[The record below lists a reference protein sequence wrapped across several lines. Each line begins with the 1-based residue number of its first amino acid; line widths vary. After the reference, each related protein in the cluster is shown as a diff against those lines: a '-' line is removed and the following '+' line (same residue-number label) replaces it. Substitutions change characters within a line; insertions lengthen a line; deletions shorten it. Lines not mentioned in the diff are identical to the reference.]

1 MIKYNKKALFYIIRG
16 CVYTMSLQTKYIA
29 GISLGV
35 MGVGFA
41 ASIPFQGTVA
51 GEIIQGGFEAGL
63 VGGLADWFAV
73 TALFRH
79 PLGIPI
85 PHTAL
90 LPKNRKRVTKG
101 LVSTLENEWLT
112 KESITSKVKE
122 MQLAQMVLQIAEKEL
137 QSDAVKKGIVTIA
150 EKAIVTIDTEKLAVI
165 IEKELKTYL
174 HTTNT
179 SNILQVLVDQLV
191 VQEYDEHTLDY
202 ILVKVK
208 DWTAQ
213 DEARYQLGSLG
224 MKAME
229 NIKVDGFLQFTLKSF
244 MNIVD
249 EDKIGGIL
257 QKFIISNI
265 NSLQDADNSTRQL
278 ILAKIRQEIINVKE
292 NEALLQELENWKEK
306 WIANWNATDKIKEML
321 EQVQQRAVTFVNN
334 EEFADKYV
342 IPFLQTQM
350 NKIKEDEQTVQKIE
364 DWLQKQVV
372 NIVENNH
379 SKIGK
384 LVQENLDKLDDKTLI
399 EMIENNVGKDLQ
411 WIRVNG
417 AVCGFMIGLV
427 LEGIKA
433 II

>member
-1 MIKYNKKALFYIIRG
+1 
-16 CVYTMSLQTKYIA
+16 MSLQTKYIA

-35 MGVGFA
+35 MGIGFA

-79 PLGIPI
+79 PMGIPI

-101 LVSTLENEWLT
+101 LIHTLENEWLT
-112 KESITSKVKE
+112 KESITNKVKE
-122 MQLAQMVLQIAEKEL
+122 MQLAQMVLQIAEREM

-150 EKAIVTIDTEKLAVI
+150 EKAIVSIDTEKLAVI

-174 HTTNT
+174 HTINT

-191 VQEYDEHTLDY
+191 VQEYDEKTLDY

-321 EQVQQRAVTFVNN
+321 EQVQQRAVVFVNN

-342 IPFLQTQM
+342 ISFLQTQM

-364 DWLQKQVV
+364 EWLQKQVV
-372 NIVENNH
+372 KLVENNH

>member
-1 MIKYNKKALFYIIRG
+1 
-16 CVYTMSLQTKYIA
+16 MSLQTKYIA

-79 PLGIPI
+79 PMGIPI

-101 LVSTLENEWLT
+101 LINTLENEWLT
-112 KESITSKVKE
+112 KESITNKVKE
-122 MQLAQMVLQIAEKEL
+122 MQLAQMVLQIAEREM

-150 EKAIVTIDTEKLAVI
+150 EKAIVSIDTEKLAVI

-174 HTTNT
+174 HTMNT

-191 VQEYDEHTLDY
+191 VQEYDEKTLDY

-292 NEALLQELENWKEK
+292 NEALLQELEKWKEK
-306 WIANWNATDKIKEML
+306 WIANWDGTEKIKELL
-321 EQVQQRAVTFVNN
+321 EQVQQKAVAFVNN

-342 IPFLQTQM
+342 IPFLQKQM
-350 NKIKEDEQTVQKIE
+350 NKIKDDEVTVQKIE
-364 DWLQKQVV
+364 GWLQKQVV
-372 NIVENNH
+372 KLVENNH

>member
-1 MIKYNKKALFYIIRG
+1 
-16 CVYTMSLQTKYIA
+16 MSLQTKYIA

-79 PLGIPI
+79 PMGIPI

-101 LVSTLENEWLT
+101 LIHTLENEWLT
-112 KESITSKVKE
+112 KESITNKVKE
-122 MQLAQMVLQIAEKEL
+122 MQLAQMVLQIAEREI

-150 EKAIVTIDTEKLAVI
+150 EKAIVTINTEKLAVI

-174 HTTNT
+174 HTINT

-191 VQEYDEHTLDY
+191 VQEYDEKTLDH

-306 WIANWNATDKIKEML
+306 WIANWNATEKIKEML

-342 IPFLQTQM
+342 IPFLQKQM
-350 NKIKEDEQTVQKIE
+350 NQIKEDEMTVQKIE

-372 NIVENNH
+372 NLVEKNH

-417 AVCGFMIGLV
+417 AVCGFMIGLI

>member
-1 MIKYNKKALFYIIRG
+1 
-16 CVYTMSLQTKYIA
+16 MSLQTKYIA

-35 MGVGFA
+35 MGIGFA

-79 PLGIPI
+79 PMGIPI

-101 LVSTLENEWLT
+101 LINTLENEWLT
-112 KESITSKVKE
+112 KESITNKVKE
-122 MQLAQMVLQIAEKEL
+122 MQLAQMVLQIAEREM

-150 EKAIVTIDTEKLAVI
+150 EKAIASIDTEKLAVI

-174 HTTNT
+174 HTINTN
-179 SNILQVLVDQLV
+179 NILQVLVDQLV
-191 VQEYDEHTLDY
+191 VQEYDEKTLDY

-265 NSLQDADNSTRQL
+265 NSLQEAVNSTRQL

-292 NEALLQELENWKEK
+292 NEALLKELENWKEK
-306 WIANWNATDKIKEML
+306 WIANWDATDKIKEML
-321 EQVQQRAVTFVNN
+321 EQVQQRAVAFVNN

-342 IPFLQTQM
+342 IPFLQKQM

-372 NIVENNH
+372 SLVEKNH

>member
-1 MIKYNKKALFYIIRG
+1 
-16 CVYTMSLQTKYIA
+16 MSLQTKYIA

-79 PLGIPI
+79 PMGIPI

-101 LVSTLENEWLT
+101 LINTLENEWLT
-112 KESITSKVKE
+112 KESITNKVKE
-122 MQLAQMVLQIAEKEL
+122 MQLAQMVLQIAEREM

-150 EKAIVTIDTEKLAVI
+150 EKAIVSIDTEKLAVI

-174 HTTNT
+174 HTINT

-191 VQEYDEHTLDY
+191 VQEYDEKTLDY

-265 NSLQDADNSTRQL
+265 SSLQDADNSTRQL

-306 WIANWNATDKIKEML
+306 WIANWNGTEKIKEML
-321 EQVQQRAVTFVNN
+321 EQVQQRAATFVNN

-364 DWLQKQVV
+364 EWLQKQVV
-372 NIVENNH
+372 KLVENNH

>member
-1 MIKYNKKALFYIIRG
+1 
-16 CVYTMSLQTKYIA
+16 MSLQTKYIA

-79 PLGIPI
+79 PMGIPI

-101 LVSTLENEWLT
+101 LIHTLENEWLT
-112 KESITSKVKE
+112 KESITDKVKE
-122 MQLAQMVLQIAEKEL
+122 MQLAQMVLQIAEREM

-174 HTTNT
+174 HTINT

-191 VQEYDEHTLDY
+191 VQEYDEKTLDY

-224 MKAME
+224 IKAME

-265 NSLQDADNSTRQL
+265 NSLQDADNSTRQI
-278 ILAKIRQEIINVKE
+278 ILSKIRQEIINVKE

-321 EQVQQRAVTFVNN
+321 EQVQQRAITFVKN
-334 EEFADKYV
+334 EEFTDKYV

-364 DWLQKQVV
+364 EWLQKQVV
-372 NIVENNH
+372 TLVEKNH

>member
-1 MIKYNKKALFYIIRG
+1 
-16 CVYTMSLQTKYIA
+16 MSLQTKYIA

-79 PLGIPI
+79 PMGIPI

-101 LVSTLENEWLT
+101 LIHTLENEWLT
-112 KESITSKVKE
+112 KESITNKVKE
-122 MQLAQMVLQIAEKEL
+122 MQLAQMVLQIAEREM

-174 HTTNT
+174 HTINT

-191 VQEYDEHTLDY
+191 VQEYDEKTLDY

-278 ILAKIRQEIINVKE
+278 ILSKIRQEIINVKE

-306 WIANWNATDKIKEML
+306 WIANWDATEKIKEML
-321 EQVQQRAVTFVNN
+321 EQVQQRAITFVKN
-334 EEFADKYV
+334 EEFTDKYV

-364 DWLQKQVV
+364 EWLQKQVV
-372 NIVENNH
+372 TLVEKNH

>member
-1 MIKYNKKALFYIIRG
+1 
-16 CVYTMSLQTKYIA
+16 MSLQTKYIA

-35 MGVGFA
+35 MGVGFT
-41 ASIPFQGTVA
+41 ASIPFQGTIA

-79 PLGIPI
+79 PMGIPI

-101 LVSTLENEWLT
+101 LINTLENEWLT
-112 KESITSKVKE
+112 KESITNKVKE
-122 MQLAQMVLQIAEKEL
+122 MQLAQMVLQIAEREI

-150 EKAIVTIDTEKLAVI
+150 EKAIVSIDPEKLAVI

-174 HTTNT
+174 HTINT

-191 VQEYDEHTLDY
+191 VQEYDEKTLDY

-321 EQVQQRAVTFVNN
+321 EQVQQRAVAFVNN

-342 IPFLQTQM
+342 IPFLQKQM

-372 NIVENNH
+372 SLVEKNH

>member
-1 MIKYNKKALFYIIRG
+1 
-16 CVYTMSLQTKYIA
+16 MSLQTKYIA

-79 PLGIPI
+79 PMGIPI

-101 LVSTLENEWLT
+101 LIHTLENEWLT
-112 KESITSKVKE
+112 KESITNKVKD
-122 MQLAQMVLQIAEKEL
+122 MQLAQMVLQIAEREM

-150 EKAIVTIDTEKLAVI
+150 EKAIVSIDTEKLAVI

-174 HTTNT
+174 HTINT

-191 VQEYDEHTLDY
+191 VQEYDEKTLDY

-278 ILAKIRQEIINVKE
+278 ILSKIRQEIINVKE
-292 NEALLQELENWKEK
+292 NEALLQELENWKGK
-306 WIANWNATDKIKEML
+306 WIANWDATDKIKEML
-321 EQVQQRAVTFVNN
+321 EQVQQRAITFVKN
-334 EEFADKYV
+334 EEFANKYV

-364 DWLQKQVV
+364 EWLQKQVV
-372 NIVENNH
+372 TLVEKNH

>member
-1 MIKYNKKALFYIIRG
+1 
-16 CVYTMSLQTKYIA
+16 MSLQTKYIA

-79 PLGIPI
+79 PMGIPI

-101 LVSTLENEWLT
+101 LINTLENEWLT
-112 KESITSKVKE
+112 KESITNKVKE
-122 MQLAQMVLQIAEKEL
+122 MQLAQMVLQIAEREM

-150 EKAIVTIDTEKLAVI
+150 EKAIVSIDTEKLAVI

-174 HTTNT
+174 HTINT

-191 VQEYDEHTLDY
+191 VQEYDEKTLDY

-306 WIANWNATDKIKEML
+306 WIANWDGTDKIKEMI

-342 IPFLQTQM
+342 IPFLQAQM

-364 DWLQKQVV
+364 EWLQKQVV
-372 NIVENNH
+372 KLVENNH

>member
-1 MIKYNKKALFYIIRG
+1 
-16 CVYTMSLQTKYIA
+16 MSLQTKYIA

-79 PLGIPI
+79 PMGIPI

-101 LVSTLENEWLT
+101 LIHTLENEWLT
-112 KESITSKVKE
+112 KESITNKVKE
-122 MQLAQMVLQIAEKEL
+122 MQLAQMVLQIAEREM
-137 QSDAVKKGIVTIA
+137 QSDAVKKGIVKIA

-174 HTTNT
+174 HTINT

-191 VQEYDEHTLDY
+191 VQEYDEKTLDY

-278 ILAKIRQEIINVKE
+278 ILSKIRQEIINVKE
-292 NEALLQELENWKEK
+292 NEALLQELENWKGK

-321 EQVQQRAVTFVNN
+321 EQVQQRAITFVKN
-334 EEFADKYV
+334 EEFTDKYV

-372 NIVENNH
+372 TLVEKNH

>member
-1 MIKYNKKALFYIIRG
+1 
-16 CVYTMSLQTKYIA
+16 MSLQTKYIA

-41 ASIPFQGTVA
+41 ASIPFQGSVA

-79 PLGIPI
+79 PMGIPI

-101 LVSTLENEWLT
+101 LINTLENEWLT
-112 KESITSKVKE
+112 KESITNKVKE
-122 MQLAQMVLQIAEKEL
+122 MQLAQMVLQIAEREM

-150 EKAIVTIDTEKLAVI
+150 EKAIVSIDTEKLAVI

-174 HTTNT
+174 HTMNT

-191 VQEYDEHTLDY
+191 VQEYDEKTLDY

-265 NSLQDADNSTRQL
+265 SSLQDADNSTRQL

-321 EQVQQRAVTFVNN
+321 EQVQQKAVVFVNN

-342 IPFLQTQM
+342 IPFLQKQM
-350 NKIKEDEQTVQKIE
+350 NKIKDDEVTVQKIE
-364 DWLQKQVV
+364 DWLQKQVMKL
-372 NIVENNH
+372 VENNH

>member
-1 MIKYNKKALFYIIRG
+1 
-16 CVYTMSLQTKYIA
+16 MSLQTKYIA

-35 MGVGFA
+35 MGIGFA

-79 PLGIPI
+79 PMGIPI

-101 LVSTLENEWLT
+101 LINTLENEWLT
-112 KESITSKVKE
+112 KESITNKVKE
-122 MQLAQMVLQIAEKEL
+122 MQLAQMVLQIAEREM

-150 EKAIVTIDTEKLAVI
+150 EKAIVSIDTEKLAVI

-174 HTTNT
+174 HTINT

-191 VQEYDEHTLDY
+191 VQEYDEKTLDY

-321 EQVQQRAVTFVNN
+321 EQVQQKAVAFVNK

-372 NIVENNH
+372 KLVENNH

>member
-1 MIKYNKKALFYIIRG
+1 
-16 CVYTMSLQTKYIA
+16 MSLQTKYIA

-79 PLGIPI
+79 PMGIPI

-101 LVSTLENEWLT
+101 LIHTLENEWLT
-112 KESITSKVKE
+112 KESITNKVKE
-122 MQLAQMVLQIAEKEL
+122 MQLAQMVLQIAEREM

-174 HTTNT
+174 HTINT

-191 VQEYDEHTLDY
+191 VQEYDEKTLDY
-202 ILVKVK
+202 MLVKVK

-278 ILAKIRQEIINVKE
+278 ILAKIRQEIIDVKE

-321 EQVQQRAVTFVNN
+321 EQVQQRAITFVKN
-334 EEFADKYV
+334 EEFMDKYV
-342 IPFLQTQM
+342 MPFLQKQM

-364 DWLQKQVV
+364 EWLQKQVV
-372 NIVENNH
+372 TLVEKNH

>member
-1 MIKYNKKALFYIIRG
+1 
-16 CVYTMSLQTKYIA
+16 MSLQTKYIA

-79 PLGIPI
+79 PMGIPI

-101 LVSTLENEWLT
+101 LIHTLENEWLT
-112 KESITSKVKE
+112 KESITNKVKE
-122 MQLAQMVLQIAEKEL
+122 MQLAQIVLQIAEREM

-174 HTTNT
+174 HTINT

-191 VQEYDEHTLDY
+191 VQEYDEKTLDY

-306 WIANWNATDKIKEML
+306 WIANWDATDKIKEML
-321 EQVQQRAVTFVNN
+321 EQVQQRAITFVKN
-334 EEFADKYV
+334 EEFTDKYV
-342 IPFLQTQM
+342 MPFLQKQM
-350 NKIKEDEQTVQKIE
+350 NKIKEDEQIVQKIE
-364 DWLQKQVV
+364 EWLQKQVV
-372 NIVENNH
+372 TLVEKNH

-384 LVQENLDKLDDKTLI
+384 LVQENLDKLDDKMLI

>member
-1 MIKYNKKALFYIIRG
+1 
-16 CVYTMSLQTKYIA
+16 MSLQTKYIA

-79 PLGIPI
+79 PMGIPI

-101 LVSTLENEWLT
+101 LIHTLENEWLT
-112 KESITSKVKE
+112 KESITNKVKE
-122 MQLAQMVLQIAEKEL
+122 MQLAQMVLQIAEREM

-174 HTTNT
+174 HTINT

-191 VQEYDEHTLDY
+191 VQEYDEKTLDY

-265 NSLQDADNSTRQL
+265 NSLQEADNSTRQL

-321 EQVQQRAVTFVNN
+321 EQVQQRAVAFVNN
-334 EEFADKYV
+334 EEFTDKYV
-342 IPFLQTQM
+342 IPFLQKQM

-364 DWLQKQVV
+364 EWLQKQVV
-372 NIVENNH
+372 TLVEKNH

>member
-1 MIKYNKKALFYIIRG
+1 
-16 CVYTMSLQTKYIA
+16 MSLQTKYIA

-79 PLGIPI
+79 PMGIPI

-101 LVSTLENEWLT
+101 LINTLENEWLT
-112 KESITSKVKE
+112 KESITNKVKE
-122 MQLAQMVLQIAEKEL
+122 MQLAQMVLQIAEREM

-150 EKAIVTIDTEKLAVI
+150 EKAIVSIDTEKLAVI

-174 HTTNT
+174 HTINT

-191 VQEYDEHTLDY
+191 VQEYDEKTLDY

-208 DWTAQ
+208 EWTAQ

-278 ILAKIRQEIINVKE
+278 ILLKIRQEIINVKE

-306 WIANWNATDKIKEML
+306 WIANWDATDKIKEML
-321 EQVQQRAVTFVNN
+321 EQVQQRAVAFVNN

-342 IPFLQTQM
+342 IPFLQKQM

-364 DWLQKQVV
+364 DWLQIQVV
-372 NIVENNH
+372 SLVEKNH

>member
-1 MIKYNKKALFYIIRG
+1 
-16 CVYTMSLQTKYIA
+16 MSLQTKYIA

-35 MGVGFA
+35 MGIGFA

-79 PLGIPI
+79 PMGIPI

-101 LVSTLENEWLT
+101 LINTLENEWLT
-112 KESITSKVKE
+112 KESITNKVKE
-122 MQLAQMVLQIAEKEL
+122 MQLAQMVLQIAEREM

-150 EKAIVTIDTEKLAVI
+150 EKAIVSIDTEKLAVI

-174 HTTNT
+174 HTMNT

-191 VQEYDEHTLDY
+191 VQEYDEKTLDY

-265 NSLQDADNSTRQL
+265 SGLQDADNSTRQL

-306 WIANWNATDKIKEML
+306 WIANGNATDKIKEML
-321 EQVQQRAVTFVNN
+321 EQVQQKAVAFVNN

-342 IPFLQTQM
+342 IPFLQKQM
-350 NKIKEDEQTVQKIE
+350 NKIKDDEVTVQKIE

-372 NIVENNH
+372 KLVENNH

>member
-1 MIKYNKKALFYIIRG
+1 
-16 CVYTMSLQTKYIA
+16 MSLQTKYIA
-29 GISLGV
+29 GVSLGV

-41 ASIPFQGTVA
+41 ASIPFQGTIA

-79 PLGIPI
+79 PMGIPI

-101 LVSTLENEWLT
+101 LINTLENEWLT
-112 KESITSKVKE
+112 KESITNKVKE
-122 MQLAQMVLQIAEKEL
+122 MQLAQMVLQIAEREL
-137 QSDAVKKGIVTIA
+137 QSDAVKKGIVTIV
-150 EKAIVTIDTEKLAVI
+150 EKAILQIDIEKLAVI
-165 IEKELKTYL
+165 IEQELKTYL
-174 HTTNT
+174 YTINT
-179 SNILQVLVDQLV
+179 SNMLQVLVDQLV
-191 VQEYDEHTLDY
+191 VQEYDEKTLDY

-257 QKFIISNI
+257 QKFIISNM
-265 NSLQDADNSTRQL
+265 NSLQDVDNSTRQL

-306 WIANWNATDKIKEML
+306 WIANWNATDKINEMF
-321 EQVQQRAVTFVNN
+321 EQVQQRAVTFVKN
-334 EEFADKYV
+334 EEFADKFI
-342 IPFLQTQM
+342 IPFLQIQM
-350 NKIKEDEQTVQKIE
+350 NKVKEDALTVQKIE

-372 NIVENNH
+372 NLIENNH

-384 LVQENLDKLDDKTLI
+384 LVQENLDKLDNKTLI

>member
-1 MIKYNKKALFYIIRG
+1 
-16 CVYTMSLQTKYIA
+16 MSLQTKYIA

-79 PLGIPI
+79 PMGIPI

-101 LVSTLENEWLT
+101 LIHTLENEWLT
-112 KESITSKVKE
+112 KESITNKVKE
-122 MQLAQMVLQIAEKEL
+122 MQLAQMVLQIAEREM

-174 HTTNT
+174 HTINT
-179 SNILQVLVDQLV
+179 SNILQVLFDQLV
-191 VQEYDEHTLDY
+191 VQEYDEKTLDY

-265 NSLQDADNSTRQL
+265 NSLQEADNSTRQL

-321 EQVQQRAVTFVNN
+321 EQVQQRAVAFVNN
-334 EEFADKYV
+334 EEFTDKYV
-342 IPFLQTQM
+342 IPFLQKQM

-364 DWLQKQVV
+364 EWLQKQVV
-372 NIVENNH
+372 TLVEKNH

>member
-1 MIKYNKKALFYIIRG
+1 
-16 CVYTMSLQTKYIA
+16 MSLQTKYIA

-79 PLGIPI
+79 PMGIPI

-101 LVSTLENEWLT
+101 LIHTLENEWLT
-112 KESITSKVKE
+112 KESITNKVKE
-122 MQLAQMVLQIAEKEL
+122 MQLAQMVLQIAEREM

-174 HTTNT
+174 HTINT

-191 VQEYDEHTLDY
+191 VQEYDEKTLDY

-306 WIANWNATDKIKEML
+306 WIANWDATDKIKEML
-321 EQVQQRAVTFVNN
+321 EQVQQRAITFVKN
-334 EEFADKYV
+334 EEFTDKYV
-342 IPFLQTQM
+342 MPFLQKQM
-350 NKIKEDEQTVQKIE
+350 NKIKEDEQIVQKIE
-364 DWLQKQVV
+364 EWLQKQVV
-372 NIVENNH
+372 TLVEKNH

-384 LVQENLDKLDDKTLI
+384 LVQENLDKLDDKMLI

>member
-1 MIKYNKKALFYIIRG
+1 M
-16 CVYTMSLQTKYIA
+16 YTMSLQTKYIA

-41 ASIPFQGTVA
+41 ATIPFQGTVA

-150 EKAIVTIDTEKLAVI
+150 EKAILQIDTEKLAVI

-174 HTTNT
+174 HTINT

-191 VQEYDEHTLDY
+191 VQEYDEKTLDY

-292 NEALLQELENWKEK
+292 NESLLEELEKWKEK
-306 WIANWNATDKIKEML
+306 WIANWDATEKIKEML
-321 EQVQQRAVTFVNN
+321 EQVQQRAVTFVKN

-342 IPFLQTQM
+342 VPFLQTQM
-350 NKIKEDEQTVQKIE
+350 NKIKEDELTVQKIE

-372 NIVENNH
+372 TIVEKNH

>member
-1 MIKYNKKALFYIIRG
+1 
-16 CVYTMSLQTKYIA
+16 MSLQTKYIA

-150 EKAIVTIDTEKLAVI
+150 EKAILQIDTEKLAVI

-174 HTTNT
+174 HTINT

-191 VQEYDEHTLDY
+191 VQEYDEKTLDY

-292 NEALLQELENWKEK
+292 NESLLQELEKWKEK
-306 WIANWNATDKIKEML
+306 WIANWDATDKIKEML
-321 EQVQQRAVTFVNN
+321 EQVQSRAVTFVKN
-334 EEFADKYV
+334 EEFTDKYV
-342 IPFLQTQM
+342 MPFLQKQM

-364 DWLQKQVV
+364 EWLQKQVV
-372 NIVENNH
+372 TLVEKNH

>member
-1 MIKYNKKALFYIIRG
+1 
-16 CVYTMSLQTKYIA
+16 MSLQTKYIA

-41 ASIPFQGTVA
+41 ASIPFQGSVA

-79 PLGIPI
+79 PMGIPI

-101 LVSTLENEWLT
+101 LINTLENEWLT
-112 KESITSKVKE
+112 KESITNKVKE
-122 MQLAQMVLQIAEKEL
+122 MQLAQMVLQIAEREM

-150 EKAIVTIDTEKLAVI
+150 EKAIVSIDTEKLAVI

-174 HTTNT
+174 HTMNT

-191 VQEYDEHTLDY
+191 VQEYDEKTLDY

-208 DWTAQ
+208 GWTAQ

-265 NSLQDADNSTRQL
+265 SSLQDADNSTRQL

-292 NEALLQELENWKEK
+292 NEALLQELEKWKEK

-321 EQVQQRAVTFVNN
+321 EQVQQKAVVFVNN

-342 IPFLQTQM
+342 IPFLQKQM
-350 NKIKEDEQTVQKIE
+350 NKIKDDEVTVQKIE

-372 NIVENNH
+372 KLVENNH

>member
-1 MIKYNKKALFYIIRG
+1 
-16 CVYTMSLQTKYIA
+16 MSLQTKYIA

-41 ASIPFQGTVA
+41 AAIPFQGTVA

-79 PLGIPI
+79 PMGIPI

-101 LVSTLENEWLT
+101 LIHTLENEWLT
-112 KESITSKVKE
+112 KESITNKVKE
-122 MQLAQMVLQIAEKEL
+122 MQLAQMVLQIAEREM

-174 HTTNT
+174 HTINT

-191 VQEYDEHTLDY
+191 VQEYDEKTLDY

-265 NSLQDADNSTRQL
+265 NSLQEADNSTRQL

-292 NEALLQELENWKEK
+292 NEALLKELENWKEK

-321 EQVQQRAVTFVNN
+321 EQVQQRAITFVNN
-334 EEFADKYV
+334 EEFADEYV
-342 IPFLQTQM
+342 IPFLQKQM
-350 NKIKEDEQTVQKIE
+350 NKIKEDEMTVQKIE

-372 NIVENNH
+372 TLVEKNH

-417 AVCGFMIGLV
+417 AVCGFMIGLI

>member
-1 MIKYNKKALFYIIRG
+1 
-16 CVYTMSLQTKYIA
+16 MSLQTKYIA

-41 ASIPFQGTVA
+41 ASIPFQGTIA

-79 PLGIPI
+79 PMGIPI

-101 LVSTLENEWLT
+101 LINTLENEWLT
-112 KESITSKVKE
+112 KESITNKVKE
-122 MQLAQMVLQIAEKEL
+122 MQLAQMVLQIAEREI

-150 EKAIVTIDTEKLAVI
+150 EKAIVSIDTEKLAVI

-174 HTTNT
+174 HTINT

-191 VQEYDEHTLDY
+191 VQEYDEKTLDY

-321 EQVQQRAVTFVNN
+321 EQVQQRAVAFVNN
-334 EEFADKYV
+334 EEFTDKYV
-342 IPFLQTQM
+342 IPFLQKQM
-350 NKIKEDEQTVQKIE
+350 NKIKQDEQTVQKIE

-372 NIVENNH
+372 SLVEKNH

>member
-1 MIKYNKKALFYIIRG
+1 
-16 CVYTMSLQTKYIA
+16 MSLQTKYIA

-35 MGVGFA
+35 MGIGFA

-79 PLGIPI
+79 PMGIPI

-101 LVSTLENEWLT
+101 LINTLENEWLT
-112 KESITSKVKE
+112 KESITNKVKE
-122 MQLAQMVLQIAEKEL
+122 MQLAQMVLQIAEREM

-150 EKAIVTIDTEKLAVI
+150 EKAIVSIDTEKLAVI

-174 HTTNT
+174 HTMNT

-191 VQEYDEHTLDY
+191 VQEYDEKTLDY

-265 NSLQDADNSTRQL
+265 SGLQDADNSTRQL

-321 EQVQQRAVTFVNN
+321 EQVQQKAVAFVNN

-342 IPFLQTQM
+342 IPFLQKQM
-350 NKIKEDEQTVQKIE
+350 NKIKDDEVTVQKIE

-372 NIVENNH
+372 KLVENNH

>member
-1 MIKYNKKALFYIIRG
+1 
-16 CVYTMSLQTKYIA
+16 MSLQTKYIA

-35 MGVGFA
+35 MGIGFA
-41 ASIPFQGTVA
+41 ASIPFQGTIA

-79 PLGIPI
+79 PMGIPI

-101 LVSTLENEWLT
+101 LINTLENEWLT
-112 KESITSKVKE
+112 KESITNKVKE
-122 MQLAQMVLQIAEKEL
+122 MQLAQMVLQIAEREM

-150 EKAIVTIDTEKLAVI
+150 EKAIVSIDTEKLAVI

-174 HTTNT
+174 HTINTN
-179 SNILQVLVDQLV
+179 NILQVLVNQLV
-191 VQEYDEHTLDY
+191 VQEYDEKTLDY

-265 NSLQDADNSTRQL
+265 NSLQEADNSTRQL

-292 NEALLQELENWKEK
+292 NEALLKELENWKEK
-306 WIANWNATDKIKEML
+306 WIANWDATDKIKEML
-321 EQVQQRAVTFVNN
+321 EQVQQRAVAFVNN

-342 IPFLQTQM
+342 IPFLQKQM

-372 NIVENNH
+372 SLVEKNH

>member
-1 MIKYNKKALFYIIRG
+1 MSVQSKYL
-16 CVYTMSLQTKYIA
+16 A

-41 ASIPFQGTVA
+41 ATIPFHGTVA
-51 GEIIQGGFEAGL
+51 GGIIQGGFEAGL

-79 PLGIPI
+79 PMGIPI

-101 LVSTLENEWLT
+101 LISTLENEWLT
-112 KESITSKVKE
+112 KESITNKVKE
-122 MQLAQMVLQIAEKEL
+122 MQLTQTVLQVVEREL

-150 EKAIVTIDTEKLAVI
+150 EKVILQIDTEKLATV

-174 HTTNT
+174 HTINT
-179 SNILQVLVDQLV
+179 GNILEILINQLV
-191 VQEYDEHTLDY
+191 VQEYDEKTLDY
-202 ILVKVK
+202 MLVKAK
-208 DWTAQ
+208 QWTAQ

-229 NIKVDGFLQFTLKSF
+229 NIKVDGFMQFALKSF
-244 MNIVD
+244 MNMVD
-249 EDKIGGIL
+249 EEKIGNIL
-257 QKFIISNI
+257 QNFVISNI
-265 NSLQDADNSTRQL
+265 SSLQNPDNSTRQL
-278 ILAKIRQEIINVKE
+278 ILTKIRQELINVKE
-292 NEALLQELENWKEK
+292 NEAVLRELENWKES
-306 WIANWNATDKIKEML
+306 WITNWNAADKIKEL
-321 EQVQQRAVTFVNN
+321 LGQAQERAVAFLKK
-334 EEFADKYV
+334 EEFADQYLL
-342 IPFLQTQM
+342 PFATEQM
-350 NKIKEDEQTVQKIE
+350 NKVKEDRVIVQKME
-364 DWLQKQVV
+364 DWLQKQLV
-372 NIVENNH
+372 NLVESNH

-384 LVQENLDKLDDKTLI
+384 LVQENLDKLDDQTLI

-433 II
+433 LI

>member
-1 MIKYNKKALFYIIRG
+1 
-16 CVYTMSLQTKYIA
+16 MSLQTKYIA

-79 PLGIPI
+79 PMGIPI

-101 LVSTLENEWLT
+101 LIHTLENEWLT
-112 KESITSKVKE
+112 KESITNKVKE
-122 MQLAQMVLQIAEKEL
+122 MQLAQMVLQIAEREM

-174 HTTNT
+174 HTINT

-191 VQEYDEHTLDY
+191 VQEYDEKTLDY

-278 ILAKIRQEIINVKE
+278 ILSKIRQEIINVKE
-292 NEALLQELENWKEK
+292 NETLLQELENWKGK
-306 WIANWNATDKIKEML
+306 WIANWDATDKIKEML
-321 EQVQQRAVTFVNN
+321 EQVQQRAITFVKN
-334 EEFADKYV
+334 EEFANKYV

-364 DWLQKQVV
+364 EWLQKQVV
-372 NIVENNH
+372 TLVEKNH

>member
-1 MIKYNKKALFYIIRG
+1 
-16 CVYTMSLQTKYIA
+16 MSLQTKYIA

-150 EKAIVTIDTEKLAVI
+150 EKAILQIDTEKLAVI

-174 HTTNT
+174 HTINT

-191 VQEYDEHTLDY
+191 VQEYDEKTLDY

-292 NEALLQELENWKEK
+292 NESLLQELENWKEK
-306 WIANWNATDKIKEML
+306 WIANWDATDKIKEML
-321 EQVQQRAVTFVNN
+321 EQVQSRAVTFVKN
-334 EEFADKYV
+334 EEFVDKYV
-342 IPFLQTQM
+342 VPFLQTQM
-350 NKIKEDEQTVQKIE
+350 NKIKADELIVQKIE

-372 NIVENNH
+372 TIVEKNH

-417 AVCGFMIGLV
+417 AVCGFMIGLI

>member
-1 MIKYNKKALFYIIRG
+1 
-16 CVYTMSLQTKYIA
+16 MSLQTKYIA

-41 ASIPFQGTVA
+41 ASIPFQGTIA

-79 PLGIPI
+79 PMGIPI

-101 LVSTLENEWLT
+101 LIHTLENEWLT
-112 KESITSKVKE
+112 KESITNKVKE
-122 MQLAQMVLQIAEKEL
+122 MQLAQMVLQIAEREM

-150 EKAIVTIDTEKLAVI
+150 EKAIVSIDTEKLAVI

-174 HTTNT
+174 HKINT
-179 SNILQVLVDQLV
+179 SSILQVLVDQLV
-191 VQEYDEHTLDY
+191 VQEYDEKTLDY

-208 DWTAQ
+208 DLTAQ

-292 NEALLQELENWKEK
+292 NEALLQELEKWKEK
-306 WIANWNATDKIKEML
+306 WIANWDATDKIKEML
-321 EQVQQRAVTFVNN
+321 EQVQQRAVTFVNK
-334 EEFADKYV
+334 EEFADTYV

-350 NKIKEDEQTVQKIE
+350 NKIKEDEVTVQKIE

-372 NIVENNH
+372 TLVEKNH

-417 AVCGFMIGLV
+417 AVCGFMIGLI

>member
-1 MIKYNKKALFYIIRG
+1 
-16 CVYTMSLQTKYIA
+16 MSLQTKYIA

-79 PLGIPI
+79 PMGIPI

-101 LVSTLENEWLT
+101 LIHTLENEWLT
-112 KESITSKVKE
+112 KESITNKVTE
-122 MQLAQMVLQIAEKEL
+122 MQLAQMVLQIAEREM

-174 HTTNT
+174 NTINT

-191 VQEYDEHTLDY
+191 VQEYDEKTLDY

-278 ILAKIRQEIINVKE
+278 ILSKIRQEIINVKE

-321 EQVQQRAVTFVNN
+321 EQVQQRAITFVKNA
-334 EEFADKYV
+334 EFTDKYV

-364 DWLQKQVV
+364 EWLQKQVV
-372 NIVENNH
+372 TLVEKNH

>member
-1 MIKYNKKALFYIIRG
+1 
-16 CVYTMSLQTKYIA
+16 MSLQTKYIA

-41 ASIPFQGTVA
+41 ASIPFQGSVA

-79 PLGIPI
+79 PMGIPI

-101 LVSTLENEWLT
+101 LINTLENEWLT
-112 KESITSKVKE
+112 KESITNKVKE
-122 MQLAQMVLQIAEKEL
+122 MQLAQMVLQIAEREM

-150 EKAIVTIDTEKLAVI
+150 EKAIVSIDTEKLAVI

-174 HTTNT
+174 HTINT

-191 VQEYDEHTLDY
+191 VQEYDEKTLDY

-292 NEALLQELENWKEK
+292 NEALLQELEKWKEK
-306 WIANWNATDKIKEML
+306 WIANWDGTEKIKEML
-321 EQVQQRAVTFVNN
+321 EQVQQKAVAFVNN

-342 IPFLQTQM
+342 IPFLQKQM
-350 NKIKEDEQTVQKIE
+350 NKIKDDEVTVQKIE

-372 NIVENNH
+372 KLVENNH

>member
-1 MIKYNKKALFYIIRG
+1 
-16 CVYTMSLQTKYIA
+16 MSLQTKYIA

-41 ASIPFQGTVA
+41 ASIPFQGTIA

-79 PLGIPI
+79 PMGIPI

-101 LVSTLENEWLT
+101 LIHTLENEWLT
-112 KESITSKVKE
+112 KESITNKVKE
-122 MQLAQMVLQIAEKEL
+122 MQLAQMVLQIAEREM

-150 EKAIVTIDTEKLAVI
+150 EKAIVSIDTEKLAVI

-174 HTTNT
+174 HTINT

-191 VQEYDEHTLDY
+191 VQEYDEKTLDY

-265 NSLQDADNSTRQL
+265 NSLQDADNITRQL

-306 WIANWNATDKIKEML
+306 WIANWDATDKIKEML
-321 EQVQQRAVTFVNN
+321 EQVQQRAVTFVNK
-334 EEFADKYV
+334 EEFADTYV

-350 NKIKEDEQTVQKIE
+350 NKIKEDEVMVQKIE

-372 NIVENNH
+372 TLVEKNH

-417 AVCGFMIGLV
+417 AVCGFMIGLI

>member
-1 MIKYNKKALFYIIRG
+1 
-16 CVYTMSLQTKYIA
+16 MSLQSKYLA

-41 ASIPFQGTVA
+41 ATIPFQGTIA

-79 PLGIPI
+79 PMGIPI

-101 LVSTLENEWLT
+101 LISTLENEWLT
-112 KESITSKVKE
+112 KESITNKVKE
-122 MQLAQMVLQIAEKEL
+122 MQLAQMVLQVAEREL
-137 QSDAVKKGIVTIA
+137 QSDSVKKGIVTIA
-150 EKAIVTIDTEKLAVI
+150 EKAILQIDTEKLATI

-174 HTTNT
+174 HAINT
-179 SNILQVLVDQLV
+179 GNILEILINQLV
-191 VQEYDEHTLDY
+191 VQEYDEKTLDY
-202 ILVKVK
+202 MLVKAK
-208 DWTAQ
+208 EWTAQ

-249 EDKIGGIL
+249 EEKIGNIL
-257 QKFIISNI
+257 QKFVISNI
-265 NSLQDADNSTRQL
+265 SSLQNPDNSTRQR
-278 ILAKIRQEIINVKE
+278 ILMKIRQELINVKG
-292 NEALLQELENWKEK
+292 NEAVLQELENWKES
-306 WIANWNATDKIKEML
+306 WITNWNVADKIKEL
-321 EQVQQRAVTFVNN
+321 LGQVQERAVAFIKK
-334 EEFADKYV
+334 EEFADQYLF
-342 IPFLQTQM
+342 PFLTKQM
-350 NKIKEDEQTVQKIE
+350 NKVKEDQVTVQKIE
-364 DWLQKQVV
+364 DWLQKQIV
-372 NIVENNH
+372 NLVENNH

-384 LVQENLDKLDDKTLI
+384 LVQENLDKLDDQTLI
-399 EMIENNVGKDLQ
+399 EMIENNLGKDLQ

-417 AVCGFMIGLV
+417 AVCGFMIGLA

-433 II
+433 LI

>member
-1 MIKYNKKALFYIIRG
+1 
-16 CVYTMSLQTKYIA
+16 MSLQTKYIA

-79 PLGIPI
+79 PMGIPI

-101 LVSTLENEWLT
+101 LINTLENEWLT
-112 KESITSKVKE
+112 KESITNKVKE
-122 MQLAQMVLQIAEKEL
+122 MQLAQMVLQIAEREM

-150 EKAIVTIDTEKLAVI
+150 EKAIVSIDTEKLAVI

-174 HTTNT
+174 HTINT

-191 VQEYDEHTLDY
+191 VQEYDEKTLDY

-249 EDKIGGIL
+249 EDKVGGIL

-321 EQVQQRAVTFVNN
+321 EQVQQKAVAFVNN

-350 NKIKEDEQTVQKIE
+350 NKIKDDEVTVQKIE

-372 NIVENNH
+372 KLVENNH

>member
-1 MIKYNKKALFYIIRG
+1 
-16 CVYTMSLQTKYIA
+16 MSLQTKYIA

-79 PLGIPI
+79 PMGIPI

-101 LVSTLENEWLT
+101 LINTLENEWLT
-112 KESITSKVKE
+112 KESITNKVKE
-122 MQLAQMVLQIAEKEL
+122 MQLAQMVLQIAEREM
-137 QSDAVKKGIVTIA
+137 QSDAVKKGIVAIA
-150 EKAIVTIDTEKLAVI
+150 EKAIVSIDTEKLAVI
-165 IEKELKTYL
+165 FEKELKTYL
-174 HTTNT
+174 HTINT

-191 VQEYDEHTLDY
+191 VQEYDEKTLDY

-249 EDKIGGIL
+249 EDKVGGIL

-306 WIANWNATDKIKEML
+306 WIANWNTTDKIKEML
-321 EQVQQRAVTFVNN
+321 EQVQQKAVAFVNN

-350 NKIKEDEQTVQKIE
+350 NKIKDDEVTVQKIE

-372 NIVENNH
+372 KLVENNH